1 MRINKRLRDILIGA
15 LGFLLTLAAYPLVGL
30 LLAPVF
36 NELIIIIIFGSF
48 VALVGGF
55 IWVFIEQAT
64 FDYKK
69 TGKRSSFLQI
79 LTPFVGFLVIY
90 LFFKFSINPMIIVK
104 VFGSYIIFSL
114 IVGFIGIMK
123 DRWNYYYSDHY
134 FSYYL

>member
-123 DRWNYYYSDHY
+123 DR
-134 FSYYL
+134 